1 MRDFLEDILKHKRE
15 VNCLKKDFFYSVKEK
30 LSREKYTPYHL
41 FKRLISK
48 PGGVNL
54 IAEIKKASPS
64 RGLLRAD
71 FDPVAIARIYEMNN
85 AAAISV
91 LTEDKYFL
99 GKPMYLR
106 TVSEN
111 FSVPVLTKDF
121 IIDEVQIYEAL
132 TLGASAVLLIAAIS
146 TDEELKHLLGI
157 TKHLDLDA
165 LVEVH
170 DEKELGR
177 ALSAGAEIIG
187 VNHRDLH
194 TFTVDLKV
202 SERLIPKIPK
212 DKVIVAESGIK
223 SHDEVKMLKGL
234 GVHAVLIGETFL
246 ESADIGKKVKEV
258 MEGKS

>member
-1 MRDFLEDILKHKRE
+1 
-15 VNCLKKDFFYSVKEK
+15 
-30 LSREKYTPYHL
+30 
-41 FKRLISK
+41 
-48 PGGVNL
+48 
-54 IAEIKKASPS
+54 
-64 RGLLRAD
+64 
-71 FDPVAIARIYEMNN
+71 
-85 AAAISV
+85 
-91 LTEDKYFL
+91 
-99 GKPMYLR
+99 MYLR

-246 ESADIGKKVKEV
+246 ENADIGKKVKEV